1 MLYRMPHLIPVGAGK
16 AQRGPTKRQGIKS
29 LTMSYPPSN
38 NPELE
43 PLPGLF
49 SKLGKGL
56 ESVRMW
62 FANIVFLLFLVFLVI
77 TLSRGCSSVVLPS
90 DAALILNP
98 QGIVVEAA
106 TDIDPLQSLLS
117 GTGSMVETEL
127 GALVRAVDEAAQDPN
142 IKSLVL
148 RLDELMWISTAHAQ
162 TLGAAIQRFR
172 AQGKSTASY
181 AYAYGQPQYLLASF
195 AEAVYLHPLGETLFT
210 GVSKYTLYY
219 KDLLDKLKV
228 NVHIFRVG
236 TYKSFVEPYLRN
248 DMSDPDREASLA
260 MISGLW
266 TAYTETV
273 AHNRQLPIESVDG
286 YLQNVEALVVAS
298 GGDLARVALE
308 AQLVDELLT
317 EDQARV
323 RLGDSVGFLDD
334 GSINGVGYLE
344 YLSAKGSSADTGGDQ
359 YVTVITA
366 QGQIMM
372 QDGMPGAM
380 SADAMSH
387 LIRQAK
393 EDAQSAAL
401 VLRVD
406 SPGGSAFASELI
418 RQELELYQ
426 LSGRPVVTSMG
437 NVAASGGYW
446 IAATSDAIIA
456 EPTTITGSI
465 GIFGQIPTFEKTLA
479 MAGVHS
485 DGLSTGP
492 LMGGGSPL
500 HGISPTLA
508 KVIQRNVEQGY
519 EQFLN
524 LVARGRDMPLETV
537 KSVAEGR
544 VWLGSKALELGL
556 VDATGGLVEA
566 IAKAKALA
574 QEKSETRDL
583 GVKHLKPA
591 LDPKQQLLRM
601 LLGGSGIA
609 QMLNEA
615 RQPNSAYDR
624 LMFGLSKQAGTL
636 EQWLNAFDDPSH
648 RYVLCTAC
656 NSIQAP

>member
-1 MLYRMPHLIPVGAGK
+1 
-16 AQRGPTKRQGIKS
+16 
-29 LTMSYPPSN
+29 MSYPPSQ

-49 SKLGKGL
+49 AKLGRGL
-56 ESVRMW
+56 ESARMW
-62 FANIVFLLFLVFLVI
+62 FGNIIFLVFIVFLLI
-77 TLSRGCSSVVLPS
+77 TLSRGCSSVTLPS
-90 DAALILNP
+90 NAALILNP
-98 QGIVVEAA
+98 QGVVVEAN
-106 TDIDPLQSLLS
+106 TEIDPLQSLLS
-117 GTGSMVETEL
+117 GGSSLVETEL
-127 GALVRAVDEAAQDPN
+127 GAMVRAVDEAAHDPN

-148 RLDELMWISTAHAQ
+148 RLDELVWISTAHAR
-162 TLGAAIQRFR
+162 TLGAAIQRFQ
-172 AQGKSTASY
+172 AQGKRTTSY

-210 GVSKYTLYY
+210 GTSKYSLYF
-219 KDLLDKLKV
+219 KDLLDKLKI
-228 NVHIFRVG
+228 NVHVFRVG
-236 TYKSFVEPYLRN
+236 TFKSFVEPYLRN
-248 DMSDPDREASLA
+248 DMSPADREASQA
-260 MISGLW
+260 MINGLW
-266 TAYTETV
+266 AAYTETV
-273 AHNRQLPIESVDG
+273 AENRELTPEAVNG
-286 YLQNVEALVVAS
+286 YLQNVAALVLAS

-323 RLGDSVGFLDD
+323 RIGDNVGFLDD
-334 GSINGVGYLE
+334 GSINSVGYLE
-344 YLSAKGSSADTGGDQ
+344 YLTANGSTADQDSAA

-372 QDGMPGAM
+372 QDGLPGAL
-380 SADAMSH
+380 SADAMSR

-393 EDAQSAAL
+393 EDSQSAAL
-401 VLRVD
+401 VVRVD

-508 KVIQRNVEQGY
+508 TVIQRNVEQGY

-524 LVARGRDMPLETV
+524 LVARGRNLPVETV
-537 KSVAEGR
+537 KTVAEGR
-544 VWLGSKALELGL
+544 VWLGSTALELGL
-556 VDATGGLVEA
+556 VDATGGLAEA
-566 IAKAKALA
+566 IVKAKELA
-574 QEKSETRDL
+574 QQNKEFDEL
-583 GVKHLKPA
+583 GVKHLRQT

-601 LLGGSGIA
+601 LLNGTGLTKMLAA
-609 QMLNEA
+609 QQ
-615 RQPNSAYDR
+615 QPKSAYDN
-624 LMFGLSKQAGTL
+624 LMFSITQQAGTL
-636 EQWLNAFDDPSH
+636 GHWLKGFDDPSH
-648 RYVLCTAC
+648 RYVLCNAC
-656 NSIQAP
+656 IGLQSP